1 MRNGAARMCCVS
13 PYWFFAPTFHN
24 AKCGRRSGHWCT
36 DHALPAM
43 ALSRAHRPSVALV
56 LRWLPTPWPLAL
68 SRAHR
73 PSVALV
79 LRWLP
84 TPWPPCG
91 YPAMRR
97 SERFALWEFARAGTI
112 LAKAIS
118 VPIGSLARFLLGVI
132 ANVSAHSLSPRS
144 RMPVCLYADTRI
156 YCPVV
161 AVQYVSVR
169 SLGVVHRTMLASAHS
184 ALLAC

>member
-1 MRNGAARMCCVS
+1 MVKPPFGCVS
-13 PYWFFAPTFHN
+13 PYWFFTPTFHH
-24 AKCGRRSGHWCT
+24 AKCGRRSGHWCA
-36 DHALPAM
+36 DHALPSM
-43 ALSRAHRPSVALV
+43 ALSRAHRA
-56 LRWLPTPWPLAL
+56 
-68 SRAHR
+68 
-73 PSVALV
+73 SVALV

-91 YPAMRR
+91 YPAMSR

-112 LAKAIS
+112 LARAIC

-132 ANVSAHSLSPRS
+132 ANVSAHLLSPRAH
-144 RMPVCLYADTRI
+144 MPICLYADTRI
-156 YCPVV
+156 HCPVV

-169 SLGVVHRTMLASAHS
+169 SLGVVHRTMLAIAHS